1 MSFHGPVIIVGMG
14 KPPLSDEM
22 KEAIEKAVQAMWAP
36 KEEKKMKYFR
46 LRAYTPYCGEELTA
60 VAKGESEHE
69 VLASGLPDDLMA
81 DCAAE
86 WFDPADYETFGYED
100 EEEYEEMYYQECGCE
115 IVEISEAE
123 YLEELDRL

>member
-1 MSFHGPVIIVGMG
+1 
-14 KPPLSDEM
+14 
-22 KEAIEKAVQAMWAP
+22 
-36 KEEKKMKYFR
+36 MKYFR

-81 DCAAE
+81 DCASE

-115 IVEISEAE
+115 ITEIVWNEETDELEFYAGNMYDDKYAEQVFPNEIEMDLIYQYVVENFQYERKM
-123 YLEELDRL
+123 Y